1 MNIRKATI
9 DDIDSI
15 MNVEFSSFIK
25 EIQEDKN
32 VFIERIKRCPSLF
45 LIFEDDDK
53 NIGGYLSSE
62 IMTRV
67 PETAKE
73 LELGHLPSKSEDKE
87 NTKKYIYISSFAIL
101 PKYRGS
107 GIGKIMWNKSLEY
120 FEKNLSINSF
130 LLLVNEEWKG
140 AFHIY
145 ESSGFSVVKEFPSF
159 FYSNKKG
166 SSSGIL
172 MVKE

>member
-15 MNVEFSSFIK
+15 MDVEFSSFIK
-25 EIQEDKN
+25 EIQENKN

-53 NIGGYLSSE
+53 SIGGYLSSE
-62 IMTRV
+62 IMTKI

-73 LELGHLPSKSEDKE
+73 LELGHLPSNTENKE
-87 NTKKYIYISSFAIL
+87 NSKKYIYISSFAIL

-107 GIGKIMWNKSLEY
+107 GMGKIMWNKSIEY
-120 FEKNLSINSF
+120 FKENLNIESF

-145 ESSGFSVVKEFPSF
+145 ESSGFTVVKEFPSF
-159 FYSNKKG
+159 FFSNEKG